1 MLNTE
6 VFIKRNIL
14 YIRFDGELD
23 QKNVEGLRFKII
35 ELIEKYHIKYLVF
48 NFEKLKFMDS
58 SGIGFIIGRY
68 NYLKKINGS
77 VILCSMN
84 DQIRRLVM
92 LSGLARICQ
101 LRKNE
106 EEVNKILGVA

>member
-6 VFIKRNIL
+6 MFIKRNIL

-23 QKNVEGLRFKII
+23 QKNVDGLRYKVI
-35 ELIEKYHIKYLVF
+35 ELIDKYHIKYLVF
-48 NFEKLKFMDS
+48 NFKQLKFLDS

-68 NYLKKINGS
+68 NYLKKIDGS
-77 VILCSMN
+77 IMLCSLN

-92 LSGLARICQ
+92 LSGLARICDI
-101 LRKNE
+101 KKDE
-106 EEVNKILGVA
+106 EEVNIYLGVA

>member
-23 QKNVEGLRFKII
+23 QKSVEGVRFKII

>member
-35 ELIEKYHIKYLVF
+35 ELIEKYHMKYLVF

-92 LSGLARICQ
+92 LSGLARICE

>member
-6 VFIKRNIL
+6 IFIKRNIL

-23 QKNVEGLRFKII
+23 QRNVEGLRYKII

-106 EEVNKILGVA
+106 EEVNKYLGVA